1 MPGIKSFL
9 ASTFGLVYFIGSSF
23 VSAATY
29 SNEFASC
36 VSTTYVLSTNPASIS
51 TANAASCAN
60 YCYGTNPAYKYSA
73 WQSGT
78 QRCGCAT
85 NTFAASATVT
95 GNSGGCGTNYEVWI
109 THTTFD
115 FSYCIQNYAV
125 DNSRALVQSSTTDF
139 ASIFSTCAAY
149 GNIAIYPTTTST
161 YLYSCGFGYTPVDLM
176 TTCGRNVNRIYFHPA
191 DATASGLSRRASAE
205 KRRLPGQEHM
215 KSFWCPKSMT
225 ACQLENDPA
234 SYECI
239 DTESGLESCGG
250 CLHGGYSPPG
260 HLNSTSTI
268 GKDCSSMYGVSMGHS
283 SCIDGLYQFDCMRGW
298 KHAGDKCIKAWTRDQ
313 DSNG

>member
-1 MPGIKSFL
+1 MPGMKSFL
-9 ASTFGLVYFIGSSF
+9 TLALGFLYISGRTL

-36 VSTTYVLSTNPASIS
+36 VSTVYVPSTNPASVS

-60 YCYGTNPAYKYSA
+60 YCYITDPAYKYSA
-73 WQSGT
+73 WQSTT

-95 GNSGGCGTNYEVWI
+95 GNPGGCGANYEVW
-109 THTTFD
+109 
-115 FSYCIQNYAV
+115 SYAV
-125 DNSRALVQSSTTDF
+125 DTSRALVQSSTTDF

-161 YLYSCGFGYTPVDLM
+161 YLYSCGFGYTPVDPT

-191 DATASGLSRRASAE
+191 DATASGLSRRASAA
-205 KRRLPGQEHM
+205 KRRLSEQEHV

-225 ACQLENDPA
+225 ACQLEDDPA
-234 SYECI
+234 SYES
-239 DTESGLESCGG
+239 DLESCGG
-250 CLHGGYSPPG
+250 CLHGAYSSPG
-260 HLNSTSTI
+260 HPNTTSTI
-268 GKDCSSMYGVSMGHS
+268 GKE
-283 SCIDGLYQFDCMRGW
+283 
-298 KHAGDKCIKAWTRDQ
+298 
-313 DSNG
+313 